1 MSGEGWV
8 QINDVGPRDGLQ
20 NQAAHLS
27 VEQRVELICSLIEA
41 GVSSIE
47 VGSFVSPKAVP
58 AMAGCA
64 DILSSLPV
72 SNDVDYQVLIPNLK
86 GYQLARD
93 AGAKSVMMVVC
104 ATETMNQKNV
114 GLSVEQSVTA
124 AAEIV
129 RQAQQ
134 DGIKVLAC
142 AAVAW
147 ECPFE
152 GKTPES
158 NVFQLTDRLSAMG
171 VDELIIA
178 DTIGAANPDS
188 VHELMSHLI
197 EREGSKR
204 LTCHFHDTRAMGMAN
219 VYAALMAGIR
229 KFDASVGGLGGCP
242 FAPGAT
248 GNVATEDVVM
258 MLHQMGY
265 RTGIDLARLMAVGKE
280 AGAMLNIET
289 GGRADRWR
297 CLELEK
303 GRTLC

>member
-1 MSGEGWV
+1 MAGERWV

-20 NQAAHLS
+20 NQSAHLS
-27 VEQRVELICSLIEA
+27 VEQRVQLICGLIEA
-41 GVSSIE
+41 GVPSIE

-58 AMAGCA
+58 AMVGCA
-64 DILSSLPV
+64 DILSALSVLKG
-72 SNDVDYQVLIPNLK
+72 VDYQVLIPNLK
-86 GYQLARD
+86 GYLLARD

-104 ATETMNQKNV
+104 STETMNQKNV
-114 GLSVEQSVTA
+114 GLSVEQSVAA

-134 DGIKVLAC
+134 DGIKVQAC
-142 AAVAW
+142 TAVAW

-152 GKTPES
+152 GKTPEPS
-158 NVFQLTDRLSAMG
+158 VFQLTDRLSAMG

-188 VHELMSHLI
+188 VHALMSRLI
-197 EREGSKR
+197 EREGAER

-265 RTGIDLARLMAVGKE
+265 RTGIDLPRLMAVGKQ

-303 GRTLC
+303 GKTLC